1 MFTFLSKDRLEY
13 AITTLWVKIKNTFA
27 LKSHTHT
34 KSQISDFPT
43 SMPADGGNADTVNGF
58 TVGVNVPADAEFHYT
73 LPAANNTTLGGIQ
86 LGFTQTGKKYPV
98 VTSSQKAYVEVPWV
112 NTTYGVVNS
121 DTDGLMSSEDKTKLD
136 GIESGANKYVLP
148 NASKS
153 AYGGVKVGDNIAVS
167 NGVISLTKG
176 GITNALGYTPPTQ
189 DTTYDLVTTTTDGLM
204 SSEDKTKLNGI
215 ATGANKYVLPNA
227 TASTLGGVK
236 IGSNIT
242 ISSGVISLTKANV
255 TNALGYTP
263 PTTNTTYTNA
273 TTSSDGLM
281 SSEDKTKLNG
291 IAEGANKTTINN
303 TLTSTST
310 TQALSAAQGKSLN
323 DRIVAIQN
331 KLAQYEAGTVD
342 IMVEVT
348 D

>member
-13 AITTLWVKIKNTFA
+13 AITTLWIKVKNTFA

-34 KSQISDFPT
+34 KSQISDFPI

-73 LPAANNTTLGGIQ
+73 LPAANNTTLGGIE
-86 LGFTQTGKKYPV
+86 LGFVQMGKKYPV
-98 VTSSQKAYVEVPWV
+98 VTSSRKAYVEVPWV
-112 NTTYGVVNS
+112 NTTYDVVNS
-121 DTDGLMSSEDKTKLD
+121 DTDGLMSSEDKIKLD
-136 GIESGANKYVLP
+136 SIES
-148 NASKS
+148 
-153 AYGGVKVGDNIAVS
+153 
-167 NGVISLTKG
+167 
-176 GITNALGYTPPTQ
+176 
-189 DTTYDLVTTTTDGLM
+189 
-204 SSEDKTKLNGI
+204 
-215 ATGANKYVLPNA
+215 GANKYVLPNA

-236 IGSNIT
+236 IGDNIT

-303 TLTSTST
+303 TLTSTSI
-310 TQALSAAQGKSLN
+310 TQALSAAQGKELN
-323 DRIVAIQN
+323 DKIAALQTKVNNLEQGA
-331 KLAQYEAGTVD
+331 LDVMSD
-342 IMVEVT
+342 VT
-348 D
+348 

>member
-13 AITTLWVKIKNTFA
+13 AITKLWTKAKNTFA
-27 LKSHTHT
+27 LKSHSHT

-73 LPAANNTTLGGIQ
+73 LPAANNTTLGGIE
-86 LGFTQTGKKYPV
+86 LGFVQTGKKYPV
-98 VTSSQKAYVEVPWV
+98 VTSSRKAYVEVPWV
-112 NTTYGVVNS
+112 NTTYSIVNS

-136 GIESGANKYVLP
+136 SIESGANKYVLP
-148 NASKS
+148 NASKTS
-153 AYGGVKVGDNIAVS
+153 YGGIRVGDNIAVS

-189 DTTYDLVTTTTDGLM
+189 DTTYDEVTASADGLM
-204 SSEDKTKLNGI
+204 SKEDKIKLDGI
-215 ATGANKYVLPNA
+215 
-227 TASTLGGVK
+227 
-236 IGSNIT
+236 
-242 ISSGVISLTKANV
+242 
-255 TNALGYTP
+255 
-263 PTTNTTYTNA
+263 
-273 TTSSDGLM
+273 
-281 SSEDKTKLNG
+281 E
-291 IAEGANKTTINN
+291 EGANKITINN

-310 TQALSAAQGKSLN
+310 KEALSAAQGKSLN
-323 DRIVAIQN
+323 DKIIAIQN
-331 KLAQYEAGTVD
+331 KMAQYEAGTVD